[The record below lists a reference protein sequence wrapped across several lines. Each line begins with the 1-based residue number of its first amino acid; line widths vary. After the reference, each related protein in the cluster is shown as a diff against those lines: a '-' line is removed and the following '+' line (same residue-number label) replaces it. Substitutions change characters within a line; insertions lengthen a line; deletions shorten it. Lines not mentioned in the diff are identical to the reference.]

1 MSSSSFSSAGEWQI
15 RWQSHEAFLKAL
27 QQEANPVSS
36 LAALVEAL
44 SAFGKSQ
51 FTFFKEGFEKN
62 KLLLSEAYPPACVLD
77 MTLRQ
82 VGHDAWLLAAVVQQR
97 QSKDA
102 VWLKT
107 LKTADSLAQLALNV
121 ATEGGYVEGKPETA
135 VTYFHKAANIRLIPY
150 APAALVGVPISCHH
164 LSNDFLA
171 VPHEVGH
178 YVFRHSAGL
187 AAQCRQE
194 LAQEPAWLT
203 PWLEEIF
210 ADVFGC
216 IVAGPVIGL
225 DFQDLLANDA
235 QPEFVYDDGEHP
247 VPAARPFLYSAVLS
261 ELEFTHAAAALDAR
275 WQRILQQRHTP
286 QEFVPAGW
294 KTAVPLT
301 EVHQALKQAGCKLL
315 NLLKP
320 LVDNQKKNKGFWSND
335 IQPGKNVETLYDG
348 FKTWLDTMP
357 AVSLPT
363 LKVDSSVL
371 QVVLDGKVVNKR
383 PLTATNSWVD
393 TLKSVTSL
401 SHPVPASVW
410 EALLF
415 VGGWNTS
422 GPGGAWP
429 PKG

>member
-1 MSSSSFSSAGEWQI
+1 MSSSSFLAGEWQT
-15 RWQSHEAFLKAL
+15 RWRAHEVFLKAL
-27 QQEANPVSS
+27 QQEASALPS
-36 LAALVEAL
+36 LAVLVEAL

-51 FTFFKEGFEKN
+51 FTFFKEGFKQN
-62 KLLLSEAYPPACVLD
+62 KLLLSEWYPPACTLD

-82 VGHDAWLLAAVVQQR
+82 VGHDAQLLATVIQQR
-97 QSKDA
+97 QSKKA
-102 VWLKT
+102 AFLKT
-107 LKTADSLAQLALNV
+107 LQTADSLAQLALNV

-150 APAALVGVPISCHH
+150 APAALVGVPVSCHH

-187 AAQCRQE
+187 AAKCMQK
-194 LAQEPAWLT
+194 LAQEPPWLL

-247 VPAARPFLYSAVLS
+247 VPAARPYLYSAVLS
-261 ELEFTHAAAALDAR
+261 DLGFTHAAAALDAR
-275 WQRILQQRHTP
+275 WQGILQQRHTP

-294 KTAVPLT
+294 ETAVPLT
-301 EVHQALKQAGCKLL
+301 EVHRALKQAGCKLL
-315 NLLKP
+315 RLLKP
-320 LVDNQKKNKGFWSND
+320 LVDRQKKNKGFWSND
-335 IQPGKNVETLYDG
+335 LQPGKEVKTLYDL
-348 FKTWLDTMP
+348 FKAWLDVMP
-357 AVSLPT
+357 AVPKPT
-363 LKVDSSVL
+363 LKIENSVL

-383 PLTATNSWVD
+383 PLAATNSWVD
-393 TLKSVTSL
+393 TFKPVTSL
-401 SHPVPASVW
+401 THPVPAEVW

-415 VGGWNTS
+415 LGGWNTS